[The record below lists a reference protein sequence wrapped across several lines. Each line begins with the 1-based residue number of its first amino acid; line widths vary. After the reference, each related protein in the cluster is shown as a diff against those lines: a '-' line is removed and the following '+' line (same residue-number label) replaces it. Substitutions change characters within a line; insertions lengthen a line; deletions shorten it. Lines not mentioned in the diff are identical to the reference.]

1 MIIFVIFIITWIRNV
16 SNNICIIIMITNDNV
31 LNCHYSSYFISNH
44 IFSMCTYVLTGPIEY
59 LQWSSAP
66 LSLSLAMPYIV
77 TQLVDTVEIHDICS
91 LNIIQKIIFNS
102 PIISIFS
109 LFRKFSEDN
118 ENNENN
124 ENNIDDNGNGNGDQG
139 RFISGQNS
147 HNNVIIN
154 NKNNNN
160 PDENEKSKYQRSS
173 VSTGINGSDRIID
186 LPHIFVCTVGRNND
200 QLYVLRMRSIL
211 NQVRTY
217 IHHPL

>member
-1 MIIFVIFIITWIRNV
+1 
-16 SNNICIIIMITNDNV
+16 MITYDNV
-31 LNCHYSSYFISNH
+31 RNCHYSSYSISNH
-44 IFSMCTYVLTGPIEY
+44 VISMCTYVLTGPIEY

-66 LSLSLAMPYIV
+66 LSLSLAMPYII

-91 LNIIQKIIFNS
+91 LNVIQKIIFNS

-109 LFRKFSEDN
+109 LYKRFSEDN

-124 ENNIDDNGNGNGDQG
+124 MNDNDNGNGSQG

-154 NKNNNN
+154 NKNNNKA
-160 PDENEKSKYQRSS
+160 DDNEKSKYQRNS
-173 VSTGINGSDRIID
+173 VSTGTNGSDRIID

-200 QLYVLRMRSIL
+200 QLYVLRMRSVL
-211 NQVRTY
+211 NQVRTDT
-217 IHHPL
+217 HPL